1 MFCLHIP
8 FLLKIKLNIL
18 AQWIAPDMTTTNSP
32 CPPSES
38 LCVPKVLRNALFSLE
53 CTLSYPMALCLLKQ
67 LFPQLQ
73 CTRCCFLVT
82 KSRLTF
88 STPWTVAHLASLSF
102 TISRNLLRLMSTE
115 SLMPSNHLIFCRP
128 LLLLPSVFP
137 SNRVFS
143 NVLALCIVWSNDWSF
158 SFNIG
163 PSNEYSGSISFRID
177 WCDLLTV

>member
-1 MFCLHIP
+1 
-8 FLLKIKLNIL
+8 
-18 AQWIAPDMTTTNSP
+18 MTTTNSP

-38 LCVPKVLRNALFSLE
+38 LHVPKVLRNALFSLE

-128 LLLLPSVFP
+128 LLLLPATGSFP
-137 SNRVFS
+137 MCWLF
-143 NVLALCIVWSNDWSF
+143 ALCGPMIGASASTSVLPMNIQDRFPLGLIGVISLQSKRLSRIF
-158 SFNIG
+158 S
-163 PSNEYSGSISFRID
+163 ST
-177 WCDLLTV
+177 TV